1 MVISNII
8 GGLGNQM
15 FQYAAGRALALR
27 NNTELRLD
35 ISGFE
40 NYALHQGFELQ
51 SVFSCANRIASS
63 DDMKG
68 VLGWQSSPWIR
79 RILSRPAFAP
89 LRRKELLFEPYFWYW
104 DGINQA
110 PSNSYLMGYWQSE
123 KYFGDHAATIRS
135 DFAFR
140 RPLDSLNENIIQKI
154 EASDAVSLHIRRGD
168 YAKNPK
174 TLSVHGLCSLDYY
187 RAAIELV
194 SSRIGSAH
202 FFIFSDDIEWVRQ
215 NLILDF
221 PCEFIDHNKG
231 QESYKDMQLMSL
243 CRHHIIANSS
253 FSWWGAWLNPLPEKI
268 VVAPSKWFTND
279 RNVNDL
285 IPAGWIRL

>member
-27 NNTELRLD
+27 NDTELRLD
-35 ISGFE
+35 TSGFE

-51 SVFSCANRIASS
+51 RVFSCPNKIASNA
-63 DDMKG
+63 DMNG

-79 RILSRPAFAP
+79 RILSRPAFAR
-89 LRRKELLFEPYFWYW
+89 LRRKELLVEPHFCYW

-110 PSNSYLMGYWQSE
+110 PSESYLMGYWQSE
-123 KYFGDHAATIRS
+123 KYFDDYAATIRS

-154 EASDAVSLHIRRGD
+154 EESDAVSLHIRRGD
-168 YAKNPK
+168 YANNPK
-174 TLSVHGLCSLDYY
+174 TLATHGLCSLDYY
-187 RAAIELV
+187 RAATALV
-194 SSRIGSAH
+194 SSRMAFPH

-215 NLILDF
+215 NLTLDF

-231 QESYKDMQLMSL
+231 AESYKDMQLMSL

-253 FSWWGAWLNPLPEKI
+253 FSWWGAWLNPFPEKI
-268 VVAPSKWFTND
+268 VVAPKKWFTDD
-279 RNVNDL
+279 RNVDDL
-285 IPAGWIRL
+285 IPPKWTRL